1 MGYGMIRLSVSEG
14 SDHMISDVIRSGF
27 RPKGIRQKPGRIRSP
42 GKMKFSDMLCSE
54 RLKQDFLTYSMLRYY
69 PTLHYFVRLSSQTS
83 NEIVD
88 VWARKKRTFEC
99 IKYFL
104 WEENGLVK
112 VNPFKVVCFKK
123 NIFFNA
129 FKCTPATHKNIDLFV
144 PFLSKK
150 SLSFVR
156 IFIIVMLFY
165 IKVGMS

>member
-83 NEIVD
+83 NEIVN
-88 VWARKKRTFEC
+88 VWTRKKRTFKC
-99 IKYFL
+99 IKDFL

-123 NIFFNA
+123 KHFFLTRSNVHLLLIKISICSCL
-129 FKCTPATHKNIDLFV
+129 FSLKNHWVLFGY
-144 PFLSKK
+144 LSLWCC
-150 SLSFVR
+150 ST
-156 IFIIVMLFY
+156 
-165 IKVGMS
+165 